1 MDINKLI
8 GERIKQRREQ
18 LGFTQELLG
27 DSLSLN
33 KSTIQRYEAGIVKK
47 IKLPILHALAKEL
60 NVDPNWLAL
69 KTDEMGQF
77 YDSNNLLENID
88 DKEETNNNV
97 ITTQNEQEN
106 HLITNYRNLN
116 SAGQGKLIDYSDD
129 LVSSNRYVKKED

>member
-8 GERIKQRREQ
+8 GERIRQRREQ
-18 LGFTQELLG
+18 LGLTQEFIG

-69 KTDEMGQF
+69 KTDEMGDF
-77 YDSNNLLENID
+77 YDSDNLLEHID
-88 DKEETNNNV
+88 NDEEANNNE

-116 SAGQGKLIDYSDD
+116 SAGQSKLIDYSDD